1 MNYFVKLNIF
11 GILYAF
17 TLAIQ
22 TELMGNV
29 YRISRLTNMPI
40 NAVEVK
46 IGLMMLFVFI
56 ISTIT
61 FLLISSRYFYKGRL
75 RYFLTILWIPY
86 FLAFIFL
93 FSSLIPMAN
102 IDEPPP
108 VLGLILLGIY
118 LAYPFYIA
126 FINFVSTKN
135 ISE

>member
-1 MNYFVKLNIF
+1 
-11 GILYAF
+11 
-17 TLAIQ
+17 
-22 TELMGNV
+22 
-29 YRISRLTNMPI
+29 MPI